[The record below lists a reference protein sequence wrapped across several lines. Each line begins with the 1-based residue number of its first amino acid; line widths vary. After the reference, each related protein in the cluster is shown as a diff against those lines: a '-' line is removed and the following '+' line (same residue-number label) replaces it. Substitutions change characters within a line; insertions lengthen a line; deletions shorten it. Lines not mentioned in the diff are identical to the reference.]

1 MPTDK
6 PDRKID
12 RTPQNDLR
20 KAIDLIEN
28 ATKKVVPLRNK
39 ELSDA
44 LYELARRTQ
53 AIIGDIDK
61 AAPAVSP

>member
-12 RTPQNDLR
+12 RTPQNDLK
-20 KAIDLIEN
+20 KAIALIEN
-28 ATKKVVPLRNK
+28 AAKKVVPLRNK